1 MSARS
6 GKRKVK
12 YPKISLSSLQGAKK
26 RKILDTSLV
35 LSTSH
40 IAAMEIATSSNE
52 RSKEFSGEVIYLANP
67 VKSQNDKKE
76 YR

>member
-12 YPKISLSSLQGAKK
+12 YPKISHSSIQGAKK
-26 RKILDTSLV
+26 RKLVDTSV
-35 LSTSH
+35 LSISH
-40 IAAMEIATSSNE
+40 IAAMEVSSSTNGHN
-52 RSKEFSGEVIYLANP
+52 KFTGKVVYLTNP
-67 VKSQNDKKE
+67 VKSENDKKD

>member
-12 YPKISLSSLQGAKK
+12 YPKISHSSIQGAKK
-26 RKILDTSLV
+26 RKLVDTPV
-35 LSTSH
+35 LSISS
-40 IAAMEIATSSNE
+40 IAAMEVSASSNGQ
-52 RSKEFSGEVIYLANP
+52 SKFSGKVVYLPTP
-67 VKSQNDKKE
+67 VKSENDKKE